1 MIVANLW
8 ILHKSRQQSVPFVLD
23 CEAVVVLVDI
33 IIIIIIIIILTM
45 GF

>member
-1 MIVANLW
+1 MANLW

-23 CEAVVVLVDI
+23 CVAGVVLVVLVDI
-33 IIIIIIIIILTM
+33 IIIIIFTM